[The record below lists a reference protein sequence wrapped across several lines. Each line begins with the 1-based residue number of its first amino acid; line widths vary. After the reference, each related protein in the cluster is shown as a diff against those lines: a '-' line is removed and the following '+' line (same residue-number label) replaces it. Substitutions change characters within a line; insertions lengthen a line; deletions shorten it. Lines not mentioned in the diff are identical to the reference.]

1 MYATLVTYINEGRC
15 LVYKVYASMLT
26 FFAAQLKI
34 KTKNHYT

>member
-1 MYATLVTYINEGRC
+1 MRAVC
-15 LVYKVYASMLT
+15 LVYKVYTSMLT